1 MRAEYKFNMREHSF
15 VVILILWCFGL
26 VLTDSSDNCHDVEV
40 RIANKQLLFPFKW
53 DTFKWLK
60 SVVCDK
66 YGTTIGQCRGI
77 SVFDCSVE
85 QPFSGLYTMSSNA
98 NLTEVTLTFKIFEEN
113 LAGNY
118 CCSKESKKEPT
129 CQCIQKAEPLTP
141 KPVPHTE
148 ASTGTGNTA
157 LTRLW
162 LNKC

>member
-1 MRAEYKFNMREHSF
+1 MPKYPDAAQMDYGIWGILKCRLQKRNVNS
-15 VVILILWCFGL
+15 VI
-26 VLTDSSDNCHDVEV
+26 
-40 RIANKQLLFPFKW
+40 
-53 DTFKWLK
+53 
-60 SVVCDK
+60 
-66 YGTTIGQCRGI
+66 
-77 SVFDCSVE
+77 VE

-148 ASTGTGNTA
+148 ASTGTEVARTQATSTGA
-157 LTRLW
+157 QLGLAKFIKVLTTGLPFLVHQLW
-162 LNKC
+162 MEIAD